1 MRGQWLGKFEAT
13 TWSGTI
19 TIEIDEVGGKLQG
32 TAYLFPAKD
41 RFTVVVGI
49 IVPFDETSGPAAV
62 ILNLSPINPK
72 NGALVPWDQIPAVF
86 GEIQFARHAQAT
98 IERAGNDMTVSWYS
112 SIKTEGKA
120 SLTRSDAQRASE
132 LPRREMTWGEFKEH
146 VTALEHRKYVFRGQ
160 QKPWRLRSHFHR
172 TGRAD
177 LVRYITDDLTLL
189 HRHLSA
195 RTRHL
200 FDRKDSDEN
209 GAFLHL
215 AQHHG
220 FPTPLIDWTYSPFV
234 AAFFAYRK
242 ISNTD
247 AKAAT
252 DRRVRIFQFDQQ
264 QWRADVPQ
272 IPVSAPAHPHFS
284 LMEFIAVENER
295 LIPQQ
300 ALSGLTNVDD

>member
-132 LPRREMTWGEFKEH
+132 LPRREMTWESSK
-146 VTALEHRKYVFRGQ
+146 
-160 QKPWRLRSHFHR
+160 
-172 TGRAD
+172 
-177 LVRYITDDLTLL
+177 
-189 HRHLSA
+189 
-195 RTRHL
+195 
-200 FDRKDSDEN
+200 
-209 GAFLHL
+209 
-215 AQHHG
+215 
-220 FPTPLIDWTYSPFV
+220 
-234 AAFFAYRK
+234 
-242 ISNTD
+242 NT
-247 AKAAT
+247 
-252 DRRVRIFQFDQQ
+252 
-264 QWRADVPQ
+264 
-272 IPVSAPAHPHFS
+272 
-284 LMEFIAVENER
+284 
-295 LIPQQ
+295 
-300 ALSGLTNVDD
+300 